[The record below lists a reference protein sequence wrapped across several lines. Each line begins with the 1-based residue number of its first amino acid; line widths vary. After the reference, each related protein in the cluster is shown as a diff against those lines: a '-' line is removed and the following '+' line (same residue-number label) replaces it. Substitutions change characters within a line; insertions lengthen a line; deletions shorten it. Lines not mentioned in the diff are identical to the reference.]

1 MVVSVPFFMGCVVDV
16 PDSLLTPINVVG
28 FGLVSLSL
36 TVPQH
41 RHHEELQNPS
51 STDSYNRACT
61 SRAREEDSFS
71 QEKAYYTL
79 LVPEY
84 IDMAAFPC
92 SIAVR
97 YLGRCVLAKLEA
109 ISV

>member
-51 STDSYNRACT
+51 STDSYNEPALHVHAKRIRFLKKKLIILCW
-61 SRAREEDSFS
+61 
-71 QEKAYYTL
+71 
-79 LVPEY
+79 
-84 IDMAAFPC
+84 
-92 SIAVR
+92 
-97 YLGRCVLAKLEA
+97 YL
-109 ISV
+109 ST